1 LIYMMS
7 AAAALFLLLAFAA
20 PISALIG
27 TMALGEIAAPTVAQR
42 RARAIAL
49 LAVAAP
55 PLFVFL
61 SSCAMPPEGLTYPP
75 AS

>member
-1 LIYMMS
+1 L
-7 AAAALFLLLAFAA
+7 LLLLAFAA
-20 PISALIG
+20 PIGALLG
-27 TMALGEIAAPTVAQR
+27 AMALGEIGTPTAAQR

-61 SSCAMPPEGLTYPP
+61 GVELVPGITISAQATIQGSD
-75 AS
+75 